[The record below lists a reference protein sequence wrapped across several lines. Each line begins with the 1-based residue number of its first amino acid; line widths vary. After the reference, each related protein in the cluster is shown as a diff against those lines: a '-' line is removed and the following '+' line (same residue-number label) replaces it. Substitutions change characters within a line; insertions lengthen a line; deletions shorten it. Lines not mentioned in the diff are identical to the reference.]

1 MNGTNTWEQLRQ
13 LLKEGGKCV
22 ILEDGEI
29 KGVLTNWEDYQKMN
43 SKSLPRISSNLL
55 ETKEKEIRAFLS
67 KMIEKESDL
76 LEENFDY
83 DKIKVEDLPV

>member
-1 MNGTNTWEQLRQ
+1 MWEQIKQ
-13 LLKEGGKCV
+13 LLKEEGKCV

-29 KGVLTNWEDYQKMN
+29 KGVLTNWEDYQKMTN
-43 SKSLPRISSNLL
+43 RNLSRISSNLL

-67 KMIEKESDL
+67 KMIEKDSDL